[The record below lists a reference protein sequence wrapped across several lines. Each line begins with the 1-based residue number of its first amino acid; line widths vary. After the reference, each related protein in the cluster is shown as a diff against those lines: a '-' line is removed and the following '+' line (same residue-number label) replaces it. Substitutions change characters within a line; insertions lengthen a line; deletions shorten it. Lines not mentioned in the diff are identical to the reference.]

1 MVFKPRQCYISIQE
15 IPLTFAS
22 TNVLITQIVVSLFAL
37 GAISTM
43 CVFLARALAEV
54 ILVCN
59 IEISDIL
66 KRLYKRFLNRGIIK
80 MPTIVIGLSRNSL
93 DFCSGSLYIVE
104 DC

>member
-1 MVFKPRQCYISIQE
+1 MFFKLRQYYISIQD

-37 GAISTM
+37 GAISTT
-43 CVFLARALAEV
+43 CVFLARALAEI

-66 KRLYKRFLNRGIIK
+66 KTII
-80 MPTIVIGLSRNSL
+80 
-93 DFCSGSLYIVE
+93 
-104 DC
+104 